1 MDPSL
6 TYLFLALACLVAL
19 WLLSPTFRALTY
31 RAIIGPPNLRFEE
44 LPDIFSGWQSFAVD
58 HNPRK
63 KLSGAERSVQVYHD
77 KVSIIYHTTKYP
89 AGLSETVDIAYRG
102 KAGMIFTL
110 SNGTMTS
117 FERIG
122 GASRKIPELTPEH
135 KDALE
140 RFMTRLRSCFTER

>member
-1 MDPSL
+1 MDQSL
-6 TYLFLALACLVAL
+6 VYLVIALLCLVAL
-19 WLLSPTFRALTY
+19 WLLSPTFRAYTY

-44 LPDIFSGWQSFAVD
+44 LPEIFSGWQSFHVD

-63 KLSGAERSVQVYHD
+63 KLTGAERSVQVLND
-77 KVSIIYHTTKYP
+77 KISIVYHTTNYP
-89 AGLSETVDIAYRG
+89 TGLSETVDIAYRG

-122 GASRKIPELTPEH
+122 GASRRVPELTAEQ

-140 RFMTRLRSCFTER
+140 RFMRGLRNCFKSL